1 MAQQTNW
8 ESVYEDAKR
17 WIQEAGK
24 EIISSFT
31 TSFAIDTKS
40 NPNDLVTDIDKQTEK
55 FFIERIKKSYP
66 EHRIMGEEGFG
77 DKIEDLSGVIWFL
90 DPIDGTMNFV
100 HQQTNFA
107 ISIGIYE
114 DGVGK
119 VAFIYDVTK
128 DELYHCSKGNGLY
141 LNDKK
146 LKPLEPV
153 KFSEALLAINAT
165 WVTENHRIDPRTFS
179 PLLKK
184 IRGTRSYGSAAI
196 EMAYVAAGR
205 LDGYVSLRLAPWDF
219 AAGKLLIEEAGGI
232 CSTVD
237 NKPIDLLG
245 KNTIF
250 VGNQSFHSQ
259 VQKDYIQPALDQNYY
274 FRSPSSK

>member
-1 MAQQTNW
+1 MTLESNW
-8 ESVYEDAKR
+8 NQVYEDAKG
-17 WIQEAGK
+17 WIREAGK
-24 EIISSFT
+24 EIIASFT
-31 TSFAIDTKS
+31 TSYAIDTKS
-40 NPNDLVTDIDKQTEK
+40 NPNDLVTDIDKETEK
-55 FFIERIKKSYP
+55 FFIERIKRTYP
-66 EHRIMGEEGFG
+66 NHRIMGEEGFG
-77 DKIEDLSGVIWFL
+77 DKVEDLSGVIWFL

-119 VAFIYDVTK
+119 VALIYDVTK
-128 DELYHCSKGNGLY
+128 DELYHCSKGTGLY
-141 LNDKK
+141 LNNEK
-146 LKPLEPV
+146 LKQLEPV
-153 KFSEALLAINAT
+153 KLSESLLAINAT

-219 AAGKLLIEEAGGI
+219 AAGKLLIEEAGGV
-232 CSTVD
+232 CTTVD
-237 NKPIDLLG
+237 NKSIDLLD

-250 VGNQSFHSQ
+250 VGNHTFHTQ
-259 VQKDYIQPALDQNYY
+259 VQKEYIQPALDQNFYLKT
-274 FRSPSSK
+274 PSSR

>member
-1 MAQQTNW
+1 MTLETNW
-8 ESVYEDAKR
+8 NQIYEDAKG
-17 WIQEAGK
+17 WIREAGE
-24 EIISSFT
+24 EIIASFT

-40 NPNDLVTDIDKQTEK
+40 NPNDLVTDIDKETEK
-55 FFIERIKKSYP
+55 FFIERIKKIYP
-66 EHRIMGEEGFG
+66 SHRIMGEEGFG
-77 DKIEDLSGVIWFL
+77 DQVEDLSGVIWFL

-119 VAFIYDVTK
+119 AAFIYDVTK
-128 DELYHCSKGNGLY
+128 DELYHCSKGTGLY
-141 LNDKK
+141 LNNEK

-153 KFSEALLAINAT
+153 KLSESLLAINAT

-219 AAGKLLIEEAGGI
+219 AAGKLLIEEAGGV
-232 CSTVD
+232 CTTVD
-237 NKPIDLLG
+237 NKPINLLD

-250 VGNQSFHSQ
+250 VGNETFHSQ

-274 FRSPSSK
+274 LKTPSTK

>member
-1 MAQQTNW
+1 MTQHTNW
-8 ESVYEDAKR
+8 DNVYEDAIR
-17 WIQEAGK
+17 WIREAGQ
-24 EIISSFT
+24 EIMGSFR
-31 TSFAIDTKS
+31 TSFKIDTKS

-55 FFIERIKKSYP
+55 FFIEKIKEAYP
-66 EHRIMGEEGFG
+66 SHRIMGEEGFG
-77 DKIEDLSGVIWFL
+77 DNIEQLNGVIWFL

-114 DGVGK
+114 EGVGK
-119 VAFIYDVTK
+119 LAFIYDVTK
-128 DELYHCSKGNGLY
+128 DELYHCKKGSGVY
-141 LNDKK
+141 LNDEKI
-146 LKPLEPV
+146 KPL
-153 KFSEALLAINAT
+153 KTTNLSESLLAINAT

-196 EMAYVAAGR
+196 ELAYVAAGR

-219 AAGKLLIEEAGGI
+219 AAGKMLIEEGGGI
-232 CSTVD
+232 CTTVD
-237 NKPIDLLG
+237 NKEIDLLD

-250 VGNQSFHSQ
+250 AGTELFHTE
-259 VQKDYIQPALDQNYY
+259 VQKEYIQPALDQNYY
-274 FRSPSSK
+274 LRTPSSR